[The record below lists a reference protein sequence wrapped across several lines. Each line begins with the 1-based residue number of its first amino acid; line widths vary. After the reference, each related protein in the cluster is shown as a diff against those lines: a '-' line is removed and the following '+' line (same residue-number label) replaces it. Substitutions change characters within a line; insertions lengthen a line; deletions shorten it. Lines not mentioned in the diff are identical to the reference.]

1 MPVALDLPSH
11 LAPRYPFPSPL
22 RTLNPPCCAG
32 QVLSS
37 MGLQAEVPLCSIKL
51 SPPDAALLQINSDE
65 LLHLPRTPQV
75 RTHSQVPVNAPDIC
89 GTLC

>member
-1 MPVALDLPSH
+1 M
-11 LAPRYPFPSPL
+11 
-22 RTLNPPCCAG
+22 

-51 SPPDAALLQINSDE
+51 SPPDAALLQINSDD

-75 RTHSQVPVNAPDIC
+75 RTYAHAWSSFNATCLALDFSIAALDVACVVLPVVSPVEIVAESIPR
-89 GTLC
+89 

>member
-1 MPVALDLPSH
+1 MLVAVALKEKKSLTVGWH
-11 LAPRYPFPSPL
+11 
-22 RTLNPPCCAG
+22 

-51 SPPDAALLQINSDE
+51 APPDAALLQINSDD

-75 RTHSQVPVNAPDIC
+75 RTHSRGQVNALDIC
-89 GTLC
+89 GP